1 MGRVMNFL
9 KGFGLNQDQQQGAYN
24 ILNDSPALQDTSP
37 KETALTLH
45 DFDRGSDENGGD
57 CAGWNRI

>member
-9 KGFGLNQDQQQGAYN
+9 KWFGHWNQDQQQGAYN

-45 DFDRGSDENGGD
+45 DFD
-57 CAGWNRI
+57 